1 METAGSVIAALA
13 GAAIA
18 AIGILYLVRPRTIA
32 AAFGLPDLPHEKA
45 TPWLR
50 LKGIRDLTAGVA
62 AGVLL
67 VAAPTAVV
75 GWVLLTFTLIPV
87 GDMAVVLSAHGEA
100 RIAWGVHGSTAALM
114 LVGVALLLG
123 AS

>member
-1 METAGSVIAALA
+1 METAGLGIAALS

-18 AIGILYLVRPRTIA
+18 AIGILYLVRPRIVA
-32 AAFGLPDLPHEKA
+32 AAFGLPALPHEEA

-50 LKGIRDLTAGVA
+50 LKGIRDLTAGIA

-67 VAAPTAVV
+67 LTAPPAVI
-75 GWVLLTFTLIPV
+75 GWVLLAFTIIPV
-87 GDMAVVLSAHGEA
+87 GDAATVLSAHGKA
-100 RIAWGVHGSTAALM
+100 GAAWGIHGATAALM
-114 LVGVALLLG
+114 LVGVILLLG